1 MAADS
6 DGPAALTAALDR
18 HLADAAAM
26 ANALVEL
33 DRHPGHQLFTST
45 LSSGL
50 TAERWRAAEVALAGL
65 WRDFDTYRAVLAE
78 AEQVRTRRSRLGAD
92 ELAELRRLLVEP
104 SVEVARR
111 AVPLHERGLTGA
123 AEAVESI
130 TVTALTARMNEA
142 YQLASELA
150 VRCDE
155 LSSAAIKAL
164 TPLLEQVHRIT
175 EDTTELGVEPIGVGE
190 RVRELEHLAG
200 SDPLALADQPLDDS
214 VARLRAEVAAERER
228 VDRLLALR
236 ADWEQ
241 ARAGLADSVRA
252 LAELRTAATRD
263 YAAAAQRVVS
273 DLPPLPADRVPAL
286 QAALQRLDGL
296 SWAARAAATA
306 ELRRDIADADAEL
319 RAAAQLAT
327 GLLDRREE
335 LRGRFGAYEARAV
348 RLGLAEVPAVMEV
361 AARIKATLWRRPSD
375 LGAATRDLGVLRRL
389 LAEPGANSG
398 GGSA

>member
-6 DGPAALTAALDR
+6 DEAAALTAALDR

-33 DRHPGHQLFTST
+33 DGHPGHQLFTST
-45 LSSGL
+45 LSSGV
-50 TAERWRAAEVALAGL
+50 TAERWQAAETVLAGL

-92 ELAELRRLLVEP
+92 EVAELRRLLVAP

-130 TVTALTARMNEA
+130 TVAALTARMNEA
-142 YQLASELA
+142 YRVVSELA

-155 LSSAAIKAL
+155 LSSAAVKAL
-164 TPLLEQVHRIT
+164 TPLLEQVRRIT
-175 EDTTELGVEPIGVGE
+175 EDTLELGIEPTGVGE

-200 SDPLALADQPLDDS
+200 SDPLALADRPLDDT
-214 VARLRAEVAAERER
+214 VARLGAELAAERER
-228 VDRLLALR
+228 VDRMLALR
-236 ADWEQ
+236 EDWVR

-252 LAELRTAATRD
+252 VAELRTAATRD
-263 YAAAAQRVVS
+263 YAAAAERVVA

-286 QAALQRLDGL
+286 QAAVDRLDGL
-296 SWAARAAATA
+296 SWAARDAGTA
-306 ELRRDIADADAEL
+306 ELRRDIVDAEAEL
-319 RAAAQLAT
+319 RAARQLAT

-348 RLGLAEVPAVMEV
+348 RLGLAEEPAVMAV

-375 LGAATRDLGVLRRL
+375 LAAATRDLGVLRRL